1 MNHEPHKFDPAR
13 AQQLE
18 SPDRQGFLPN
28 ERVLALLGLGGQE
41 AAVVYYGAGSGV
53 LTVPLA
59 QRLMH
64 GVVHAVEES
73 PQMMQLLRQKIEDA
87 ELRNVR
93 PHLIEDNTVPLE
105 RAVADRILAVNLLHE
120 VIGETALEEM
130 HRLLAPDGFLLA
142 VDWRKDVE
150 REVGPPREVVLT
162 PQEARRVLET
172 AGFRVTLVE
181 AGFPYHFALLARPA
195 D

>member
-1 MNHEPHKFDPAR
+1 MNHKPHKFNLAR

-18 SPDRQGFLPN
+18 GPERQVFLPN
-28 ERVLALLGLGGQE
+28 EQVLDLLELSGQE
-41 AAVVYYGAGSGV
+41 AAVVDYGAGSGV

-59 QRLMH
+59 QRLRH

-73 PQMMQLLRQKIEDA
+73 PQMMQLLRQKIEDTN
-87 ELRNVR
+87 LRNVR
-93 PHLIEDNTVPLE
+93 LHLIKDNRVPLE

-130 HRLLAPDGFLLA
+130 YRLLAPDGFLLV

-162 PQEARRVLET
+162 PQEGRQMLET
-172 AGFRVTLVE
+172 AGFRVTFVE
-181 AGFPYHFALLARPA
+181 AGFPYHFTLLARPA

>member
-18 SPDRQGFLPN
+18 SPERQEFLPN
-28 ERVLALLGLGGQE
+28 EQVLDLLGLSGQE
-41 AAVVYYGAGSGV
+41 AAVVDYGAGSGV

-64 GVVHAVEES
+64 GVVYAVEES
-73 PQMMQLLRQKIEDA
+73 PQMMQLLQQKIEDT
-87 ELRNVR
+87 ELHNVR
-93 PHLIEDNTVPLE
+93 LHLIKDNRVPLE

-130 HRLLAPDGFLLA
+130 YRLLAPDGFLLI

-162 PQEARRVLET
+162 LQEARQMLET
-172 AGFRVTLVE
+172 AGFRVTFVE
-181 AGFPYHFALLARPA
+181 ASFPYHFTLLARPA

>member
-1 MNHEPHKFDPAR
+1 LNHEPHKFDPAC

-18 SPDRQGFLPN
+18 SPERQEFLPN
-28 ERVLALLGLGGQE
+28 EQVLDLLELGGQE
-41 AAVVYYGAGSGV
+41 AAVVDYGAGSGV
-53 LTVPLA
+53 LTIPLA
-59 QRLMH
+59 KRLMH

-73 PQMMQLLRQKIEDA
+73 PQMMQLLRQKIEDT

-93 PHLIEDNTVPLE
+93 LHLIEDNRVPLE

-130 HRLLAPDGFLLA
+130 YRLLAPDGFLLV

-162 PQEARRVLET
+162 PQEGRRMLET
-172 AGFRVTLVE
+172 AGFGVTFVE
-181 AGFPYHFALLARPA
+181 AGFPYHFTLLARLA